1 MQYVA
6 LFRGINVGGKNIVK
20 MAALRQL
27 FLNLGLS
34 KVQTYI
40 QSGNVVFES
49 DLDEPSLLDIIYAG
63 FDEHFGFQCDVM
75 MRNIDE
81 MRFLIEQLPITPAEK
96 AAAELADPKTEHL
109 YVCFFSVLPKQSV
122 IDAVC
127 RKYEGEDILRKGT
140 RELYFLC
147 HQSVRNSKLA
157 AAIPKN
163 FGTSTARN
171 WKTVCRLYNMLE
183 AL

>member
-1 MQYVA
+1 MQYVTF
-6 LFRGINVGGKNIVK
+6 FRGINVGGKNIVK

-27 FLNLGLS
+27 FLNLGLH
-34 KVQTYI
+34 KVKTYI

-49 DLDEPSLLDIIYAG
+49 DLDETSLLDVIYAG
-63 FDEHFGFQCDVM
+63 FAEHFAFQCDVM

-81 MRFLIEQLPITPAEK
+81 IRFLIDQLPIAPTEK
-96 AAAELADPKTEHL
+96 AAAEMADPNIEHL
-109 YVCFFSVLPKQSV
+109 YVYFLNNPPEQSQV
-122 IDAVC
+122 DAAC

-147 HQSVRNSKLA
+147 RQSVRNSKLA

-163 FGTSTARN
+163 FGTATARN
-171 WKTVCRLYNMLE
+171 WKTVCRLYDMLE
-183 AL
+183 TL